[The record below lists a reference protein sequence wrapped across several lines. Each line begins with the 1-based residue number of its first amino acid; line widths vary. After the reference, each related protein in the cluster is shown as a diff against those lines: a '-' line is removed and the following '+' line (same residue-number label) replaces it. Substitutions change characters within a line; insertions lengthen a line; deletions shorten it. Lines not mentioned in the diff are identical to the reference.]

1 MVRGFFFGNGK
12 KRFLASEVRP
22 SCDLI
27 KMLSFL
33 TSRWRRLRR
42 RFSRSEWAIRH
53 LKLPVCPD
61 AAEKPGL
68 LVIQIDGLA
77 RQEVEKE
84 ISSGRMPFL
93 AGLRA
98 EGGYGMTDFY
108 PGLPSTTP
116 AVQAELFYGVRTGVP
131 AFSFQNRATGK
142 IVSLFDSEVVKE
154 FEAAF
159 SRQGEGLLQ
168 GGSSWSNIYSGG
180 AAEQETHFCMNVL
193 GLKDVLWR
201 KGFVGRLLFSVLHI
215 PSLLRIAALVLLELI
230 LGLSDALW
238 GLCKRQRVTLELA
251 AVLSRLAVG
260 VALREV
266 LSVGGRLDVA
276 RGLPIVH
283 INFLGYDEL
292 SHRRGPGS
300 GFAHWSLRGI
310 DAAVADLYRAA
321 HRSHRRDYQVWIFSD
336 HGQDRTRS
344 LETEVAGG
352 MHELIAATLPPG
364 EKFSLASMGPVGHLY
379 LEGASGGD
387 LAGLARRLIT
397 LAKIPAVLHLRA
409 DGVVVWTDAGGEAV
423 LPGGVLERLSRYGPA
438 LRREMADDLVL
449 LARNENAGDLVL
461 LGHNGQGECRTFAAE
476 RGSHGGLGPQ
486 ESRGFLLT
494 PPATRLPSGSRE
506 FVRPSGLRAAVRHVL
521 GRQVLDGPA
530 ETETPPGHLKVMS
543 YNVHSCGGM
552 DGRISP
558 RRIARIIAQQAPD
571 IVALQE
577 LDCGRARSR
586 GEDQANMI
594 AELLEYHV
602 VFCPTVTA
610 GSERYGHAVLSRWP
624 LETVKVAEL
633 PSRVGGIWPEK
644 RGAVW
649 TRLRFHGS
657 PLHVVATHLGL
668 SPGERR
674 MQMQALLGPDWL
686 GPHLDEEPVILCGDF
701 NCRPGG
707 ATHRLATAK
716 LRDVVESGNLRTF
729 SSSRPLVRLD
739 HIFVSR
745 HFAVENV
752 RVVQNVLTR
761 TASDHLPLLAKLV
774 LPADSGPNRR
784 SSAGNGALPSGVAP
798 GPGVSRERCDNPPPG
813 HGAGPRPDGM
823 P

>member
-1 MVRGFFFGNGK
+1 
-12 KRFLASEVRP
+12 
-22 SCDLI
+22 
-27 KMLSFL
+27 MLSSL

-42 RFSRSEWAIRH
+42 RFSRSEWAIRY
-53 LKLPVCPD
+53 LKLPVCSD

-68 LVIQIDGLA
+68 LLIQIDGLA
-77 RQEVEKE
+77 RAEVEKA
-84 ISSGRMPFL
+84 IAAGRMPFL
-93 AGLRA
+93 ARLRE
-98 EGGYGMTDFY
+98 EGGYQMTDFY

-142 IVSLFDSEVVKE
+142 ILSLFDSEAVKE
-154 FEAAF
+154 FETTF
-159 SRQGEGLLQ
+159 SRQGEGLLE

-180 AAEQETHFCMNVL
+180 AAEQDTHFCMSAL
-193 GLKDVLWR
+193 GPGDVLRR
-201 KGFVGRLLFSVLHI
+201 KGFVGRLFFSVLHI
-215 PSLLRIAALVLLELI
+215 PSLFRIAALVLLELV

-238 GLCKRQRVTLELA
+238 GLCKKQRLTLELA
-251 AVLSRLAVG
+251 AVLSRMAVG
-260 VALREV
+260 VALREM
-266 LSVGGRLDVA
+266 LNVGGRLDMA
-276 RGLPIVH
+276 RGLPVVH

-310 DAAVADLYRAA
+310 DSAVADLYRAA

-344 LETEVAGG
+344 LETEPAGG
-352 MHELIAATLPPG
+352 LHEVIAACLPPG
-364 EKFSLASMGPVGHLY
+364 TEFSLASMGPVGHLY
-379 LEGASGGD
+379 FEGASGPGD
-387 LAGLARRLIT
+387 RAVLAHRLVTQARV
-397 LAKIPAVLHLRA
+397 PAVLHLRA
-409 DGVVVWTDAGGEAV
+409 DGVGIWTDAAGEAV
-423 LPGGVLERLSRYGPA
+423 LPDGVLGRLSRYGSA
-438 LRREMADDLVL
+438 LSREMADDLVL

-461 LGHNGQGECRTFAAE
+461 LGYNGQGECRTFAAE

-494 PPATRLPSGSRE
+494 PPATRLPAGCRE
-506 FVRPSGLRAAVRHVL
+506 FVRPSGLRAAAWHVL
-521 GRQVLDGPA
+521 GRQTLDGPLEA
-530 ETETPPGHLKVMS
+530 EPPPGHLSVMS
-543 YNVHSCGGM
+543 YNVHSCGGL

-586 GEDQANMI
+586 GEDQANLI
-594 AELLEYHV
+594 AELLGYHV
-602 VFCPTVTA
+602 VFCPTVTV
-610 GSERYGHAVLSRWP
+610 GREGYGHAVLSRWP

-633 PSRVGGIWPEK
+633 PSRVGGVWPEK

-649 TRLRFHGS
+649 TRLLFHGT
-657 PLHVVATHLGL
+657 PLHVVTTHLGL

-674 MQMQALLGPDWL
+674 MQMEALLGPGWL
-686 GPHLDEEPVILCGDF
+686 GPHLDKAPVILCGDF

-707 ATHRLATAK
+707 PTHRLATAK
-716 LRDVVESGNLRTF
+716 LRDVVESGNLKTF
-729 SSSRPLVRLD
+729 TSLRPLVRLD

-745 HFAVENV
+745 HFTVENV
-752 RVVQNVLTR
+752 RVVQNALTR

-774 LPADSGPNRR
+774 HPASP
-784 SSAGNGALPSGVAP
+784 PS
-798 GPGVSRERCDNPPPG
+798 
-813 HGAGPRPDGM
+813 
-823 P
+823 